1 MSSINKKN
9 TLNDAEAL
17 VSGILS
23 GKLSKVKKNCIDDK
37 DLKMLFNKSKLGKN
51 NKKNLVAKY
60 SNNVYG
66 DTKYR
71 CLV

>member
-1 MSSINKKN
+1 MGYSSIIDSLVNEDMSSINKKN

-37 DLKMLFNKSKLGKN
+37 DLKMLFN
-51 NKKNLVAKY
+51 
-60 SNNVYG
+60 
-66 DTKYR
+66 
-71 CLV
+71 